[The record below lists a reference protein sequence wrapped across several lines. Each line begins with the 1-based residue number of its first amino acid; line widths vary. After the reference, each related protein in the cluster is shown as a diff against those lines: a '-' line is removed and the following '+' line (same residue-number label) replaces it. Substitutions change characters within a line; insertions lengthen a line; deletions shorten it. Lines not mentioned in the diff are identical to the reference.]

1 MISKLSPADPLRR
14 KDRMLSIER
23 EQWRK
28 GMRLV
33 AGIDEA
39 GRGPLA
45 GPVVA
50 AAVIFD
56 VEQYLPE
63 VDDSKLL
70 SSDDREILFEI
81 ILSYARAVGIGYV
94 DEDQIDKI
102 NILRATYR
110 AMHHAVERLSLTPEY
125 LLIDGNR
132 FVGNGIPF
140 STVVDGDAGSFSIAA
155 ASIVAKVC
163 RDRLMAAY
171 EAQYPGYG
179 FAKHKGYATKEHR
192 NAIQTLGLCDI
203 HRRTFTTNNQL
214 ELSFETGEETGAAR
228 FSAISHAQQ

>member
-1 MISKLSPADPLRR
+1 
-14 KDRMLSIER
+14 MLFFER
-23 EQWRK
+23 EQWQK

-33 AGIDEA
+33 AGLDEA

-56 VEQYLPE
+56 VDQYIPE

-70 SSDDREILFEI
+70 SQESRETLFEQ
-81 ILSYARAVGIGYV
+81 ILVHASAIGVGYV
-94 DEDQIDKI
+94 SHEDIDRI
-102 NILRATYR
+102 NILRATYK
-110 AMHHAVERLSLTPEY
+110 AMHQAVERLSLSPEH

-132 FVGNGIPF
+132 FIGNGISF
-140 STVVDGDAGSFSIAA
+140 STIIDGDAGSFSIAA

-203 HRRTFTTNNQL
+203 HRRTFTTTNQL
-214 ELSFETGEETGAAR
+214 ELSFETDEETGAAR
-228 FSAISHAQQ
+228 LSAISYSQH